1 MLPDHVSPSR
11 LIAARE
17 ADETAALCQ
26 MVDDRGLLR
35 HAHRILSAHHVAHL
49 ADADILGDGSPVG
62 VEHPR
67 IRTAF
72 VALGPE
78 VMLDSGDAPQSEVIG
93 GANDVVPAGQ
103 SLLVTLAVAPDGPQ
117 GLAFGLI
124 GGGNHRIKLKYY
136 FKHCRP
142 LKRLRF
148 LGVTGTP
155 LGRQYHAPDHPA
167 RLSTMRATS

>member
-1 MLPDHVSPSR
+1 MLPDHVGPSR

-35 HAHRILSAHHVAHL
+35 YAHRILRAHHVAHL
-49 ADADILGDGSPVG
+49 ADADVFRDGGPVC

-72 VALGPE
+72 VAFGPE
-78 VMLDSGDAPQSEVIG
+78 VMLDSGDAPQPKVIG

-103 SLLVTLAVAPDGPQ
+103 SLLVTLAVASDGPQ

-142 LKRLRF
+142 LKGVRF
-148 LGVTGTP
+148 LSLIGTSRRRP
-155 LGRQYHAPDHPA
+155 VPRTWPSGKAIYYASD
-167 RLSTMRATS
+167 